1 MERNLKKHIFI
12 YIYNAVIV
20 QLLSRIQLFVTSWT
34 AARQAPL
41 FSTISWSLLKFMSIE
56 SVVVY
61 NHLLLC
67 HPLLLLPS
75 IFPSIRVF
83 SNELALHIRWPKYW
97 SFSFSISPSKGFPG
111 LISFRMDWFDSL
123 LSKELSR
130 IFSSTTV
137 RKHQFFGM
145 HSAFF
150 MAQLSH
156 LYMTTW
162 KIIALI
168 IWIFVS
174 KVKSLLFNMLSRF
187 VKVFLPKS
195 NFMVAVTVC
204 SDI

>member
-1 MERNLKKHIFI
+1 MERNLEKHI
-12 YIYNAVIV
+12 YIYIM
-20 QLLSRIQLFVTSWT
+20 LL
-34 AARQAPL
+34 L
-41 FSTISWSLLKFMSIE
+41 FSCWVVSNSLWPHGLQHARLLCLPLSPGVCSNSCTLSQWWYITISS
-56 SVVVY
+56 SVA
-61 NHLLLC
+61 
-67 HPLLLLPS
+67 PLLLPS

-97 SFSFSISPSKGFPG
+97 SFSFSVSPSKGYPG

-123 LSKELSR
+123 LLKELSR

-174 KVKSLLFNMLSRF
+174 KVKPLLFNMLSRF

>member
-1 MERNLKKHIFI
+1 MERTLEKHI
-12 YIYNAVIV
+12 YIYIM
-20 QLLSRIQLFVTSWT
+20 LL
-34 AARQAPL
+34 L
-41 FSTISWSLLKFMSIE
+41 FSCWVVSNSLWPHGLQHARLLCLPLSPGVCSNSCTLSQWWYITISS
-56 SVVVY
+56 SVA
-61 NHLLLC
+61 
-67 HPLLLLPS
+67 PLLLPS

-83 SNELALHIRWPKYW
+83 SNELALYIRWPKYW
-97 SFSFSISPSKGFPG
+97 SFSFSVSPSKGYPG

-123 LSKELSR
+123 LLKELSR

-174 KVKSLLFNMLSRF
+174 KVKPLLFNMLSRF

>member
-1 MERNLKKHIFI
+1 M
-12 YIYNAVIV
+12 
-20 QLLSRIQLFVTSWT
+20 LL
-34 AARQAPL
+34 L
-41 FSTISWSLLKFMSIE
+41 FSCWVVSNSLWPHGLQHARLLCLPLSPGVCSNSCTLSQWWYITISS
-56 SVVVY
+56 SVA
-61 NHLLLC
+61 
-67 HPLLLLPS
+67 PLLLPS

-97 SFSFSISPSKGFPG
+97 SFSFSVSPSKGYPG

-123 LSKELSR
+123 LLKELSR

-174 KVKSLLFNMLSRF
+174 KVKPLLFNMLSRF

-195 NFMVAVTVC
+195 NFMVVVTVC